1 MREKWKHNMGTV
13 EGGKQ
18 AAITN
23 KKNHGKDFY
32 QRIGAIGGKKTGM
45 KGFALNR
52 ELARTAGAKGGKLS
66 RRNRK

>member
-1 MREKWKHNMGTV
+1 MAGTT

-32 QRIGAIGGKKTGM
+32 QRIGAIGGRKTGM
-45 KGFALNR
+45 KGFALMSPER
-52 ELARTAGAKGGKLS
+52 RKECGAKGGSLS